1 MYLTIEHESEG
12 HDCMC
17 SHDLPRT
24 QAINLHMHHFSLQP
38 CMIFQSH
45 CAVIAAK
52 LGYVVNSQ
60 PFGDRIISLTV
71 TDCHTYLYACM
82 TLCVGDHTQVR
93 VVEYI
98 TIMLPIKLLSLL

>member
-1 MYLTIEHESEG
+1 MRVKGMIA
-12 HDCMC
+12 C
-17 SHDLPRT
+17 
-24 QAINLHMHHFSLQP
+24 AV
-38 CMIFQSH
+38 MIFQSH

-82 TLCVGDHTQVR
+82 TLYVGDHIYTGESSR
-93 VVEYI
+93 VHNNNA
-98 TIMLPIKLLSLL
+98 SN